1 MTSSQLKE
9 NIHVIA
15 KHEQDFMERRTTA
28 QRLGDAV
35 AGFVGSLKFVGV
47 HIIFLACWVALNTA
61 QSSRFRFDPAPYP
74 ILGLIFAFEAILVV
88 SFILMRQSRI
98 GRRSDERNHLELQVL
113 LLTEKEITAV
123 LTLSRAIAHHLGLKD
138 VSEDEEIEEMAQTT
152 PIDEVAETV
161 RKHLPS
167 NG

>member
-1 MTSSQLKE
+1 M
-9 NIHVIA
+9 
-15 KHEQDFMERRTTA
+15 
-28 QRLGDAV
+28 
-35 AGFVGSLKFVGV
+35 
-47 HIIFLACWVALNTA
+47 
-61 QSSRFRFDPAPYP
+61 
-74 ILGLIFAFEAILVV
+74 V
-88 SFILMRQSRI
+88 SFVLMRQSRI

-138 VSEDEEIEEMAQTT
+138 VSEDEEIEQMAQTT
-152 PIDEVAETV
+152 PIDEVAENI